1 MRLLL
6 VSLFATGAV
15 FASEPDSVLV
25 PPVVPDSS
33 AKQAAPSLR
42 LSETSPPARWG
53 SAPKQFFY
61 GVGGGLAGG
70 FGGLVVGSII
80 GFIAGAADVTISC
93 DGASN
98 GCEEEKVGD
107 AALVGGVVGMLVGA
121 PVGAAAGVRSGAPED
136 FASEA
141 DFATFL
147 GGIGG
152 FLAGGLIGG
161 IIEGESDVPGVGV
174 LGALSGASLGAVVVD
189 RLTADAPG
197 TVPTMSMWSPNG
209 KALGARVSWAF

>member
-6 VSLFATGAV
+6 VSLFASGAV

-25 PPVVPDSS
+25 RPAVPDSS
-33 AKQAAPSLR
+33 TKQGIPSLR
-42 LSETSPPARWG
+42 LSETSPPARWE

-98 GCEEEKVGD
+98 GCEEDKVGD
-107 AALVGGVVGMLVGA
+107 AALVGGVVGLLAGV
-121 PVGAAAGVRSGAPED
+121 PLGAAAGVISGAPEG

-141 DFATFL
+141 EFGTFL

-152 FLAGGLIGG
+152 FLAGGFVGALV
-161 IIEGESDVPGVGV
+161 EGEADVPGMSV

-197 TVPTMSMWSPNG
+197 TAPTMSMWSPNG
-209 KALGARVSWAF
+209 KALGVRIGLAF